1 MNLAEMRER
10 VRVALA
16 DTNGLVWKDEML
28 DESLHEALDMLS
40 LALPRKRS
48 VEIEAQ
54 AGVEVELNALPG
66 LLDVLEVWRMG
77 ADWQAVKGWVLVW
90 HANLPRLRLGARA
103 GRLLAGEKVRIVYAA
118 LHTLE
123 GLDGALETSL
133 DERFASLLV
142 NGAAGYAVERRAC
155 LAIAGYQKEPKESV
169 ALLQWSVAQLRGFE
183 NDLRRL
189 RPRSLAL
196 AEWRE

>member
-1 MNLAEMRER
+1 MNLVEMRER

-40 LALPRKRS
+40 LALPCKRS

-77 ADWQAVKGWVLVW
+77 ARSMIRLTLFSLFFVEFA
-90 HANLPRLRLGARA
+90 LPNTNVPAP
-103 GRLLAGEKVRIVYAA
+103 
-118 LHTLE
+118 
-123 GLDGALETSL
+123 S
-133 DERFASLLV
+133 
-142 NGAAGYAVERRAC
+142 C
-155 LAIAGYQKEPKESV
+155 
-169 ALLQWSVAQLRGFE
+169 W
-183 NDLRRL
+183 
-189 RPRSLAL
+189 
-196 AEWRE
+196 